1 MRHRRCGLTL
11 IELVVASGIV
21 AILLGVLVPAV
32 RNVREAA
39 NRARCDVKV
48 GKTCHETVSPGVKE
62 ASQATLRSALEA
74 WRAGQTQQS
83 LIRGSPSIVI
93 QDHDWMNGYKLIE
106 YHILDQFSV
115 EDSDFRFSVE
125 LTLMDESGRESSR
138 KIAYI
143 VGSRPNLTVF
153 RAKE

>member
-1 MRHRRCGLTL
+1 
-11 IELVVASGIV
+11 
-21 AILLGVLVPAV
+21 
-32 RNVREAA
+32 
-39 NRARCDVKV
+39 
-48 GKTCHETVSPGVKE
+48 
-62 ASQATLRSALEA
+62 
-74 WRAGQTQQS
+74 
-83 LIRGSPSIVI
+83 
-93 QDHDWMNGYKLIE
+93 MNGYKLIE